1 MKNFFKIKNKC
12 GMDLSQTEE
21 LFHDLGGFAQE
32 RFGFKRPPTLHLVS
46 DHENASKPLGKTAYY
61 DPQSMSITIYT
72 DNRHTKDILRSL
84 AHELVHHT
92 QNENG
97 MLNDS
102 GYHGVGYAQ
111 KNKDLRQSEKE
122 AYLKGNMCFRDW
134 EDGLKQRK
142 PTIYNEWRIK
152 TMSTKKWKN
161 NELMENLSEKFGFKM
176 NLAQLNESSCGGKR
190 KNEANL
196 KEEVKEYSEDEAN
209 KKFKKITKDG
219 PGDMSIGHMENGD
232 TEMFKMKDKKDSK
245 EDAEEVEED
254 LDKLKGGL
262 KDYMKKKAGEKDSKE
277 KPKEDKKEMK
287 ESRIM
292 KIIKQEI
299 RKQLKE
305 RN

>member
-1 MKNFFKIKNKC
+1 MKKFFNIKNKC
-12 GMDLSQTEE
+12 GMDMSQTEE
-21 LFHDLGGFAQE
+21 LFHDLGGFAQK
-32 RFGFKRPPTLHLVS
+32 RFGFKKPPTLHLVS
-46 DHENASKPLGKTAYY
+46 DNDNASKPLGKTAYY
-61 DPQSMSITIYT
+61 DPQGMAITIYT

-102 GYHGVGYAQ
+102 GYHGQGYAQ

-134 EDGLKQRK
+134 EDGLKQSK

-152 TMSTKKWKN
+152 SMSTKKWKN

-176 NLAQLNESSCGGKR
+176 DLGL
-190 KNEANL
+190 L
-196 KEEVKEYSEDEAN
+196 KEAKYKKDDEKEEESEESEEKN
-209 KKFKKITKDG
+209 
-219 PGDMSIGHMENGD
+219 S
-232 TEMFKMKDKKDSK
+232 KKDSGLK
-245 EDAEEVEED
+245 NPDKAD
-254 LDKLKGGL
+254 LDK
-262 KDYMKKKAGEKDSKE
+262 DGELSSYEE
-277 KPKEDKKEMK
+277 KRGEAIEKNMN

-292 KIIKQEI
+292 KIIKNEI

-305 RN
+305 RK